1 MAGNVTYDGQNDYAY
16 DGEGRLCAAYNILLT
31 RLTDYVYDADGLR
44 VAKGSVGGLSTPS
57 SPMNAAVY
65 CNLETTGNFSLS
77 AQYLLNAAGDQVT
90 EVDGAG
96 SNLVWAH
103 TNIWTGGSLDA
114 TYDPKGL
121 HFHLKDPLGTL
132 RVQVAAGGGAAGG
145 TEQTC
150 FSLPFGD
157 ALNCVDTALATA
169 DDASGLHF
177 TGKERDTESGND
189 YFGARYYASS
199 MGRFLQPDWSAKV
212 DPVPYAKLD
221 DPQSLNLYSYVW
233 NNPLSRTDPDG
244 HQCDTCQ
251 KVWNWLTSSHSASAS
266 ASATAGQG
274 GASNGFLSAN
284 ARGGTAQASA
294 SASYGLN
301 TSASAKASAS
311 VAEATVNEG
320 THSTS
325 QMNGVTAN
333 AGASVGVGL
342 GGKAGVGVSAS
353 AGANADVLTASQTE
367 KINIGPVT
375 ITGGAS
381 GAVGIGA
388 NASVSLG
395 TGGVGASAGAAFGY
409 GGGLSINISWG
420 GVAGTAGASV
430 KGTMDSTTTT
440 INKPEVQPQ

>member
-1 MAGNVTYDGQNDYAY
+1 MAGNVTNDGQNDYAY

-103 TNIWTGGSLDA
+103 TDIWTGGSLDA

-177 TGKERDTESGND
+177 TGKERDAESGND

-199 MGRFLQPDWSAKV
+199 MGRFMSPDWSAKV
-212 DPVPYAKLD
+212 EPVPYAKLD
-221 DPQSLNLYSYVW
+221 DPQSLNLYAYVD
-233 NNPLSRTDPDG
+233 NNPTTRFDPDG
-244 HQCDTCQ
+244 HVCKDAEGGCT
-251 KVWNWLTSSHSASAS
+251 LATSDALREYQ
-266 ASATAGQG
+266 ATA
-274 GASNGFLSAN
+274 NLS
-284 ARGGTAQASA
+284 GTAAAMDEWTAQQ
-294 SASYGLN
+294 N
-301 TSASAKASAS
+301 TE
-311 VAEATVNEG
+311 VAQN
-320 THSTS
+320 
-325 QMNGVTAN
+325 
-333 AGASVGVGL
+333 
-342 GGKAGVGVSAS
+342 
-353 AGANADVLTASQTE
+353 
-367 KINIGPVT
+367 
-375 ITGGAS
+375 
-381 GAVGIGA
+381 
-388 NASVSLG
+388 
-395 TGGVGASAGAAFGY
+395 
-409 GGGLSINISWG
+409 GGGEKLR
-420 GVAGTAGASV
+420 T
-430 KGTMDSTTTT
+430 
-440 INKPEVQPQ
+440 